1 MIAILTENKIL
12 ARMLTLEVERHGFS
26 LTPPDRAS
34 ILLVDFDC
42 PPKHVPAP
50 KEGVALIGFSS
61 DSQKKLRADLLL
73 PLPYPSKALGDALC
87 RFALAKQNSTESA
100 TMGQKNPH
108 LSPAEEKI
116 FRLLLERQGQTVTK
130 EELLALL
137 PESEANSNVLT
148 VHIYRLRQK
157 LSGEGASY
165 IRAVR
170 GIGYRLCSPQGNTEK

>member
-1 MIAILTENKIL
+1 MIAILTENKIF

-26 LTPPDRAS
+26 LTSPDRAS
-34 ILLVDFDC
+34 VLLVDFDC
-42 PPKHVPAP
+42 PPKHVPVP
-50 KEGVALIGFSS
+50 KEGITLIGFSS
-61 DSQKKLRADLLL
+61 DSQRKHRVDLLL
-73 PLPYPSKALGDALC
+73 PLPYPSKALGEALC
-87 RFALAKQNSTESA
+87 RLMLIKRNNGESA
-100 TMGQKNPH
+100 ITGQKKPH

-170 GIGYRLCSPQGNTEK
+170 GIGYRLCGPQGTAKK